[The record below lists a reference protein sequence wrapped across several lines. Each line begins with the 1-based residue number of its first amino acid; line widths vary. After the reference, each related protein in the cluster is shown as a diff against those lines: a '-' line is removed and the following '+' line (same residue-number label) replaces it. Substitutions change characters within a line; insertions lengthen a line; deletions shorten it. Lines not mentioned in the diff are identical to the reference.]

1 MGKTHLGKGI
11 SLTFVAQLLV
21 KSPSR
26 LAGMQN
32 DFFIAPPLREGFGRK
47 VIKGSRIC
55 RTMPA
60 KIHGTVQNAHDFQ
73 NLSLEPK

>member
-1 MGKTHLGKGI
+1 MWKAHLGKGI
-11 SLTFVAQLLV
+11 PLSFITQLPIESQGRLT
-21 KSPSR
+21 
-26 LAGMQN
+26 GMQN
-32 DFFIAPPLREGFGRK
+32 NFLIAPPLRERVGRK

-60 KIHGTVQNAHDFQ
+60 KIHGTVHNAHDFQ

>member
-1 MGKTHLGKGI
+1 MWKTHLGEGI
-11 SLTFVAQLLV
+11 PLSFITQLLIE
-21 KSPSR
+21 SPSR
-26 LAGMQN
+26 LTGMQN

>member
-1 MGKTHLGKGI
+1 MGKAYLGKGI
-11 SLTFVAQLLV
+11 PLGFIAKLLI
-21 KSPSR
+21 KTPSR

-32 DFFIAPPLREGFGRK
+32 DFFIASPLRERFGRK